1 MRVLDRDFLW
11 RAIKVY
17 FMLSEMLVEGA
28 TKSCCR
34 QTAVSAAGNDTK
46 LYKLRLSYH
55 GTGPSPDNR
64 RQTAGVR

>member
-1 MRVLDRDFLW
+1 MLW

-28 TKSCCR
+28 TKKLL
-34 QTAVSAAGNDTK
+34 QTDCSAAGNDTK

-55 GTGPSPDNR
+55 GTGPYPDNR